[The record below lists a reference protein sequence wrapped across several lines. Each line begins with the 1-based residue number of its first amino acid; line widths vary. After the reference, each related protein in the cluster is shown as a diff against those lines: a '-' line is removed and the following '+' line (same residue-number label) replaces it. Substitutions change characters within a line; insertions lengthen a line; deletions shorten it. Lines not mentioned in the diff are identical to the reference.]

1 MTLKNPPSSPTGTK
15 GIKRP
20 KKKSNDILDSLSK
33 RLRKPFT
40 KKGRIEQAEMI
51 RRVRM
56 QDAREWSMKSGS
68 GKIPE
73 WTEINWS
80 PDRAPIMFARAWWKL
95 RAVPTRVRTKTLKSG
110 KKRYYLDIYNHTART
125 TVRKKRK

>member
-1 MTLKNPPSSPTGTK
+1 MTTKNTPR

-20 KKKSNDILDSLSK
+20 KNTPRGMKKSDDILVSLSK
-33 RLRKPFT
+33 RLRKPLT
-40 KKGRIEQAEMI
+40 KKGRIEHAEMI

-56 QDAREWSMKSGS
+56 QNTREWSMKSGS
-68 GKIPE
+68 GKIPK

-80 PDRAPIMFARAWWKL
+80 PSRTPIIFARAWWQT
-95 RAVPTRVRTKTLKSG
+95 RDVPTRIRTKTLKSG

-125 TVRKKRK
+125 MVKK